1 MAMVEYMANY
11 TIKLQLDTAVVFS
24 ALCASI
30 KTLQNKPPQ
39 DADGQIDN
47 SEMTRLMMVKT
58 TNSLVGKRE
67 LTGQQTASLLLG
79 RKNIYTSDEY
89 QEHWWSSMLRDIARD
104 VFSVDLEDSTP
115 HAETTEELELGAPD
129 SDEVQRVI
137 IPDDEDDGMML
148 LTSERLNKAPETG
161 DPSDDAREKRYSN
174 LFNDVF
180 YRPSELDSMCVW
192 DILRNYVK
200 EKKPKSKTQR
210 KTYLNFKQGH
220 PQYTTHCLKQLDTC
234 NTRFNGLPYSAE

>member
-1 MAMVEYMANY
+1 
-11 TIKLQLDTAVVFS
+11 
-24 ALCASI
+24 
-30 KTLQNKPPQ
+30 
-39 DADGQIDN
+39 
-47 SEMTRLMMVKT
+47 
-58 TNSLVGKRE
+58 
-67 LTGQQTASLLLG
+67 
-79 RKNIYTSDEY
+79 
-89 QEHWWSSMLRDIARD
+89 MLRDIARD

-200 EKKPKSKTQR
+200 EKKLKSKTQR

-220 PQYTTHCLKQLDTC
+220 PQYTTHCLKKLDTPVIPVLMGYRIPR
-234 NTRFNGLPYSAE
+234 NDSDNDRTKYAVVILTLFKVGSDTKSSPLKSPDTAWSDALDEFKLSMLP